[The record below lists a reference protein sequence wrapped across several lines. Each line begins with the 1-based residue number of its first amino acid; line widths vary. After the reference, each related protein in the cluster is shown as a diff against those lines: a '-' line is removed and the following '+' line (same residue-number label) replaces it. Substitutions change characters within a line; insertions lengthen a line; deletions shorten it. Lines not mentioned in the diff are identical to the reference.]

1 MKHIDIKSLIIGALL
16 TATIILTIGWGPAAG
31 TSGPRLDPATGLP
44 IGGGGGGGL
53 PLVPGIGLPIGGLP
67 PGGGGGIDPTTGLPL
82 GGGLV
87 FAPNSTGRV
96 HPNGDLWDD
105 KQVWYVKRVELDGG
119 PGHATRLTNR
129 LQPVG
134 FEPFAATDK
143 IVYFRKRIK

>member
-1 MKHIDIKSLIIGALL
+1 MNHIDIKSLIIGVLL

-44 IGGGGGGGL
+44 IGGGGL
-53 PLVPGIGLPIGGLP
+53 PLVPGI
-67 PGGGGGIDPTTGLPL
+67 GLPL

-87 FAPNSTGRV
+87 FAPNSTGRA

-105 KQVWYVKRVELDGG
+105 KQVWYVERRGWDGP
-119 PGHATRLTNR
+119 PGEANRLTNR
-129 LQPVG
+129 LQPQG

-143 IVYFRKRIK
+143 NLFFRKRIK